1 MENPIETYNKSKN
14 SENANNPSHYT
25 LLTLGIF
32 VTVLG
37 AFLRF
42 IADWTFVDVIS
53 NIIFVIGVVLCL
65 KAVLNILK

>member
-32 VTVLG
+32 VTILG
-37 AFLRF
+37 SLLRF

-53 NIIFVIGVVLCL
+53 NIIFIIGVILCL
-65 KAVLNILK
+65 KAVINILK